1 MYRGTCSSP
10 FSPSIFQPL
19 RRPIHPP
26 TLSPPLLDSYA
37 PFTLIVLATFPTGLT
52 LKEVVLKFSSHSLE
66 IYKFPT
72 SIYVEKSIF
81 LARIKSDNC
90 LKTFE
95 IPFLFLFCPVS
106 LVLIHPFIVQLY
118 PLFSLF
124 SIPLLL

>member
-10 FSPSIFQPL
+10 FSPSILQPL
-19 RRPIHPP
+19 RRPTHPP

-37 PFTLIVLATFPTGLT
+37 LFTLIVLATFPTGLT

-95 IPFLFLFCPVS
+95 IPFLFLFLPG
-106 LVLIHPFIVQLY
+106 
-118 PLFSLF
+118 
-124 SIPLLL
+124 